1 MKVVGNVLLYII
13 VLYIIINF
21 IIPMKFAI
29 LKEDIDKERSYIV
42 IEFVGATDE
51 YWNIIDYSDDL
62 KDLINKNPE
71 ILTKTLI
78 DDMDIKN
85 SVEDFYFEFCI
96 PSYNKFVCYGK
107 YTDTRRI
114 SEDLCFYMYDLE
126 DWDILYPIKRTY
138 SFLPKSY
145 LCNADFKGL
154 LFIII

>member
-42 IEFVGATDE
+42 VEVVGAADE

-62 KDLINKNPE
+62 KDLIEKKPD
-71 ILTKTLI
+71 ILKKTLLDGKPI
-78 DDMDIKN
+78 EVFDRGYC
-85 SVEDFYFEFCI
+85 VL
-96 PSYNKFVCYGK
+96 SYNKFVCYGR
-107 YTDTRRI
+107 YTNTRQI

-126 DWDILYPIKRTY
+126 DWDILYPIKRAY
-138 SFLPKSY
+138 GFSPRSY
-145 LCNADFKGL
+145 LCNADFY
-154 LFIII
+154 